1 MPRSA
6 ANSLPECK
14 LSRICDA
21 SAAYRITSFTKARVS
36 GSGDN
41 AKVLVAITG
50 ALERFAGGSDGIR
63 NTTALTVFANLA
75 YIQCMDKPVSEAHP
89 YLSEAYPLPPGVV
102 AGDGDFVKL
111 ASDDFDALVMQ
122 DARVFKAGNSLAI
135 RIPSAIAK
143 RIALEDGAAVEMAVD
158 HGILYVRKASSRAL
172 ADLIERI
179 TPENMHEPIFD
190 EPTGAKRW

>member
-122 DARVFKAGNSLAI
+122 DARV
-135 RIPSAIAK
+135 PSAIAK